1 MMCCDE
7 SKNDIDKKTVAF
19 RKRKIIFIIIAV
31 ILVVCLLGAAVS
43 IILNCQNEYVSVSVG
58 EGIILAVKRNGKV
71 VTIGE
76 NSKIIDEV
84 KEWENVTSIGIGYGY
99 AVGVKEDG
107 TILWAGDSVDD
118 LRIVV
123 EKWKDI
129 SSVSA
134 YATDIV
140 GLKNDGTVVT
150 VSYVPPGYN
159 PDEDFTKSKDN
170 SWQIERNSKVEKW
183 ENIVSLTA
191 GPGFVIGVKKDGTII
206 SDGVMNNEISEWEN
220 IVSISSCALYTVGL
234 KENGTVV
241 TTCQD
246 EEIKKEI
253 EGWEDIAYVSCGTY
267 HYDFWN
273 YSRSECYTVGIKKD
287 GSIVC
292 VGNDSK
298 LCSEI
303 EDW

>member
-19 RKRKIIFIIIAV
+19 RKRKIIFIIIAA
-31 ILVVCLLGAAVS
+31 ILVVCLMGAAVS
-43 IILNCQNEYVSVSVG
+43 IILNCQNEYVYVSVG

-170 SWQIERNSKVEKW
+170 SWQIERNSKV
-183 ENIVSLTA
+183 
-191 GPGFVIGVKKDGTII
+191 
-206 SDGVMNNEISEWEN
+206 
-220 IVSISSCALYTVGL
+220 
-234 KENGTVV
+234 
-241 TTCQD
+241 
-246 EEIKKEI
+246 
-253 EGWEDIAYVSCGTY
+253 
-267 HYDFWN
+267 
-273 YSRSECYTVGIKKD
+273 
-287 GSIVC
+287 
-292 VGNDSK
+292 
-298 LCSEI
+298 
-303 EDW
+303 